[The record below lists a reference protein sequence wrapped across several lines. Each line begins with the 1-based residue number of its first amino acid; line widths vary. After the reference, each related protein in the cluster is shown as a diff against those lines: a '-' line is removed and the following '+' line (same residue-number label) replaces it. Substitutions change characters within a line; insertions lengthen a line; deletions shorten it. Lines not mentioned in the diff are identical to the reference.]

1 MHSSAIFSIFI
12 KKNTDII
19 NQTKI
24 IMKRTG
30 YFLVIAGLLLTG
42 NIVNSQINEIGKM
55 MIGGK
60 DDGTLLLKEY
70 ITPYANA
77 LGANL
82 SGGWY
87 NTAKPH
93 KLGGFDLTLTLNT
106 AFVPKADKSF
116 DIAGLDGLN
125 ASVTGNELAPTAA
138 GKKEAGPELSY
149 TYAGEDISYN
159 TPQGTGVGFMPSPLI
174 KIGVGFVK
182 ETEITGRFMPTM
194 SMGKFGKIGLWGF
207 GLKHSLKQY
216 IPAINKIP
224 VLNLSLMGGYS
235 KLSSSFDLNVTP
247 EDFGA
252 TASNLMGGT
261 NFDNQTMDLEVN
273 NITGNIL
280 VSADL
285 PVVCFYGGAGFS
297 YAKTNLALNG
307 FYPVGVSVENDNLV
321 VTDNDVAENPLN
333 IEIENKD
340 GSTTKP
346 RLNVGMRLKLGVITW
361 HFDYTRAFYSVATTG
376 LGISLR

>member
-1 MHSSAIFSIFI
+1 MKKIGCFSVIVCFILSS
-12 KKNTDII
+12 N
-19 NQTKI
+19 
-24 IMKRTG
+24 
-30 YFLVIAGLLLTG
+30 LTFG
-42 NIVNSQINEIGKM
+42 QINEMGEM

-60 DDGTLLLKEY
+60 DDGELLFKEY

-106 AFVPKADKSF
+106 AFVPEADKTF
-116 DIAGLDGLN
+116 DVAGLDGLG
-125 ASVTGNELAPTAA
+125 ASVAGDGLAPTAA
-138 GKKEAGPELSY
+138 GAKNAGTELSY
-149 TYAGEDISYN
+149 TYAGQDISYN

-174 KIGVGFVK
+174 KIGVGFIK
-182 ETEITGRFMPTM
+182 ETELTGRFMPTM
-194 SMGKFGKIGLWGF
+194 KMGKLGKIGLWGF

-224 VLNLSLMGGYS
+224 VLNLSIMGGYS
-235 KLSSSFDLNVTP
+235 KLSSSFGLNVTP

-252 TASNLMGGT
+252 TASSELMGGT
-261 NFDNQTMDLEVN
+261 NFDDQSMDLEIN

-285 PVVCFYGGAGFS
+285 PVVCFYGGAGLS

-307 FYPVGVSVENDNLV
+307 FYPVSVSVENGDRV
-321 VTDNDVAENPLN
+321 VTDSDVAENPLD
-333 IEIENKD
+333 IEIKNKD

-361 HFDYTRAFYSVATTG
+361 HFDYTRAFYSVATAG